1 VRRKLINKYSWFLIL
16 FTGIFQVLGF
26 ILDQYAIQTEDNIRE
41 TQYLYISDSEDRTSM
56 LSINNRLVS
65 FLVSHGQID
74 FLFNSSK
81 LDKETIFQ
89 FKYYTLKDES
99 LILINQLLSEEMIYN
114 YIDKNLF
121 SNLKK
126 NYNQSKIIIAQ
137 TQSFILTNN
146 FLIKLSD
153 DKIDELNS
161 LENLLDEINKDNG
174 DLIREINRK
183 IVESGNALEKPLQE
197 ITVKLSKL
205 LLKKQRLLLFGI
217 FFQLLSLFTLLLLF
231 RTIIINNLNSK
242 ISFQNN

>member
-1 VRRKLINKYSWFLIL
+1 VRRKVINKYSWFLIL

-99 LILINQLLSEEMIYN
+99 LILINQLLSEEMINN
-114 YIDKNLF
+114 YIDKNLL
-121 SNLKK
+121 SKLKK
-126 NYNQSKIIIAQ
+126 NHDQSKIIIAQ
-137 TQSFILTNN
+137 TQSFILINN
-146 FLIKLSD
+146 FLIKLSE
-153 DKIDELNS
+153 DKINELNS
-161 LENLLDEINKDNG
+161 LENLLDKIIKDN
-174 DLIREINRK
+174 
-183 IVESGNALEKPLQE
+183 
-197 ITVKLSKL
+197 
-205 LLKKQRLLLFGI
+205 
-217 FFQLLSLFTLLLLF
+217 
-231 RTIIINNLNSK
+231 
-242 ISFQNN
+242 